1 MAVYSLD
8 RGLTRRNFLS
18 RSVLAAAAANTAPFW
33 TPVARAAMPMPQQGS
48 AAGKEVDAKLD
59 AYIAQYMPAMNAPGL
74 TLGLTSA
81 QATLRVA
88 GYGFANIDRKSPV
101 TTSHLFQ
108 IGSITKSFVAL
119 VLLQMRDEGKLDL
132 QKPILDYLPWLPI
145 TQPFGVITLHHL
157 LTHTSGL
164 PDNQSIFSTD
174 PAARL
179 AQGFTPGEHFH
190 YCNAGF
196 DILGKLAATLDRR
209 PWRECVAERILKP
222 LGMNDTRPV
231 ITTADRDRFAVGYEP
246 FWDDQVYPRQGRLT
260 AAPWLVM
267 DDTAGC
273 IASTPGDMAIY
284 ARMLLNRGRHA
295 GGRIVSEESFTLF
308 STPYIKAD
316 DFSPTASYGY
326 GIAVD
331 TLDGHKILRHTGGM
345 VAFAS
350 SIHVD
355 LDGGVAAFAS
365 INAMQGYRPIL
376 VTEYAIQLLGAQA
389 ESKPLPEADV
399 IPNPME
405 IDNAAD
411 YAGSFSTPSGKQ
423 LTFQAEGKRLSLVSG
438 NKTVP
443 LQHQDGDQFLSTI
456 PGAFSKHAFIFGR
469 KHKEPEESAPPS
481 DTPASQPPVV
491 QVAYGPDLY
500 VNKDWDGPH
509 VYAALPFMDA
519 YAGHYRSDSAWGGDA
534 RAYILNGRLMLDGTP
549 LAPLGDRLFRVS
561 DITWIPDTIEFHHIV
576 DGKAQLMKSGGL
588 DFWRV
593 EVD

>member
-1 MAVYSLD
+1 MNS
-8 RGLTRRNFLS
+8 LTRRNFLS
-18 RSVLAAAAANTAPFW
+18 RSVLAAAAVNTTPFW
-33 TPVARAAMPMPQQGS
+33 TPTARATMPMPDAGS
-48 AAGKEVDAKLD
+48 PLDAKLD
-59 AYIAQYMPAMNAPGL
+59 AYIARYMPAMNAPGL

-81 QATLRVA
+81 EATLRTV
-88 GYGFANIDRKSPV
+88 GYGFADTDRKTPV
-101 TTSHLFQ
+101 TTDHLFQ

-119 VLLQMRDEGKLDL
+119 VLMQMRDEGKLEL
-132 QKPILDYLPWLPI
+132 QKPILAYLPWLPI
-145 TQPFGVITLHHL
+145 TEPFGVITPHHL

-164 PDNQSIFSTD
+164 PDNQSIFSSD

-209 PWRECVAERILKP
+209 SWRECVTERILKP
-222 LGMNDTRPV
+222 LGMHDTRPIV
-231 ITTADRDRFAVGYEP
+231 TTADRDRFAVGYEP
-246 FWDDQVYPRQGRLT
+246 FWDDEVYPRQGRLT

-273 IASTPGDMAIY
+273 IASTPGDMATY
-284 ARMLLNRGRHA
+284 TRMLLNHGKHA
-295 GGRIVSEESFTLF
+295 GGRIASEESFTLF

-365 INAMQGYRPIL
+365 INAMQGYRPTA
-376 VTEYAIQLLGAQA
+376 VTEYAVQLLRAQQ
-389 ESKPLPEADV
+389 ESKPLPDAADIPDPLEA
-399 IPNPME
+399 E
-405 IDNAAD
+405 NAAD
-411 YAGSFSTPSGKQ
+411 YAGSFSTPAGKQ
-423 LTFQAEGKRLSLVSG
+423 LSFAVQGKRLSLVAEG
-438 NKTVP
+438 KTIP
-443 LQHQDGDQFLSTI
+443 LQHQGGDQFISTI
-456 PGAFSKHAFIFGR
+456 PGVYSKYMFAFGR
-469 KHKEPEESAPPS
+469 KHNDAGEGEGTAPLPL
-481 DTPASQPPVV
+481 VV
-491 QVAYGPDLY
+491 QVAYGSDLY
-500 VNKDWDGPH
+500 VNKDWDGPR
-509 VYAALPFMDA
+509 VYATLPFADA
-519 YAGHYRSDSAWGGDA
+519 FAGHYRSDSAWGGDA
-534 RAYILNGRLMLDGTP
+534 RVYVLNGRLMLDGTP
-549 LAPLGDRLFRVS
+549 LVPLGDRLFRVS
-561 DITWIPDTIEFHHIV
+561 DVPWMPDTVEFHHVV

>member
-1 MAVYSLD
+1 MATRSF
-8 RGLTRRNFLS
+8 TRRIFLS
-18 RSVLAAAAANTAPFW
+18 RSVLAAAAVNTAPFW
-33 TPVARAAMPMPQQGS
+33 TPAARAAMPMPDQGS
-48 AAGKEVDAKLD
+48 AAGTDLDAKLD
-59 AYIAQYMPAMNAPGL
+59 AYIARYMPAMNAPGL
-74 TLGLTSA
+74 TLGMTNA
-81 QATLRVA
+81 QATLRAA
-88 GYGFANIDRKSPV
+88 GFGFANIDLKAPV
-101 TTSHLFQ
+101 TTGHLFQ

-119 VLLQMRDEGKLDL
+119 VLMQMRDEGKLDL
-132 QKPILDYLPWLPI
+132 QKPILDYLHWLPI
-145 TQPFGVITLHHL
+145 SEPFGIITPHHL

-164 PDNQSIFSTD
+164 PDNLSICGTD
-174 PAARL
+174 PTTRL
-179 AQGFTPGEHFH
+179 AQGFAPGEHFH

-209 PWRECVAERILKP
+209 PWRECVSARLLKP

-231 ITTADRDRFAVGYEP
+231 ITTADRDRFAIGYEP
-246 FWDDQVYPRQGRLT
+246 FWDDEVYPRQGRLT

-284 ARMLLNRGRHA
+284 ARMLANHGAYA

-331 TLDGHKILRHTGGM
+331 TLDDHKILRHTGGM

-365 INAMQGYRPIL
+365 INAMQGYRPTA
-376 VTEYAIQLLGAQA
+376 VTEYAVQLLRAQQD
-389 ESKPLPEADV
+389 SKPLPDAV
-399 IPNPME
+399 AIPDPME
-405 IDNAAD
+405 ADNAAD
-411 YAGSFSTPSGKQ
+411 YAGSFSTPLGKQ
-423 LTFQAEGKRLSLVSG
+423 LTFSAQGKRLSLVAEG
-438 NKTVP
+438 KTIP
-443 LQHQDGDQFLSTI
+443 LQHQDGDQFISTI
-456 PGAFSKHAFIFGR
+456 PGVFSEYSFAFGR
-469 KHKEPEESAPPS
+469 KHVETADKASPSEAP
-481 DTPASQPPVV
+481 ALQPPVT

-500 VNKDWDGPH
+500 VNKNWDGPR
-509 VYAALPFMDA
+509 VYATAAINQA
-519 YAGHYRSDSAWGGDA
+519 YAGHYRTESPWGGDA
-534 RAYILNGRLMLDGTP
+534 RNYVLNGRLMLDGTP

-561 DITWIPDTIEFHHIV
+561 DVPWIPDTIEFHHIV
-576 DGKAQLMKSGGL
+576 NGKAQLMKAGGL

-593 EVD
+593 EVN